1 MNVGADGRPWSL
13 HTGGEVPGSAE
24 HPLTWADFDEQPV
37 AEVDLR
43 SPAAELAAVLQR
55 YRADLDAAA
64 RAGSEGR
71 AEGLRA
77 LADQAV
83 LAVELEGLLELQHT
97 AQGASLECLH
107 SELRSLKDRMLA
119 HVASSGLEIVRLRGA
134 RGGDV
139 AESVQVD
146 QWRYDDGYAAE
157 VVVEELEVAVRLDGV
172 PLRRGRVVMGAPREA
187 QPSEMTSFEVGP
199 AAHPADGGAGRR
211 RAAQE
216 RPPAPRIICPVADCG
231 AENPASAD
239 VCVGCLTLLTGYG
252 RLTMHPQALFNQG
265 LRAARAG
272 DYATARECFAAVVLW
287 QPHDLRTRNAYAL
300 ACLEACDR
308 RAARR
313 AWEEVLARAPGDP
326 LAVRGMAAL
335 TRDA

>member
-1 MNVGADGRPWSL
+1 VSS
-13 HTGGEVPGSAE
+13 SAE
-24 HPLTWADFDEQPV
+24 HLLTWADFDEQPATEV
-37 AEVDLR
+37 ALR
-43 SPAAELAAVLQR
+43 SPAAELAIVLQR
-55 YRADLDAAA
+55 YRADLDEAA

-71 AEGLRA
+71 AQGLRA

-83 LAVELEGLLELQHT
+83 LAIELEGLLELQQS
-97 AQGASLECLH
+97 ARDVSPERIH
-107 SELRSLKDRMLA
+107 SALRSLKDRMLA

-139 AESVQVD
+139 AESVEVD
-146 QWRYDDGYAAE
+146 HWRYDDGCAAE

-172 PLRRGRVVMGAPREA
+172 PLRRGRVVMGAPREVRSRA
-187 QPSEMTSFEVGP
+187 PASAESEPAPQRSTSRVGL
-199 AAHPADGGAGRR
+199 GR
-211 RAAQE
+211 AVPE
-216 RPPAPRIICPVADCG
+216 RPPAPTIVCPVADCG
-231 AENPASAD
+231 TENHAAAE

-300 ACLEACDR
+300 ACLDARDR
-308 RAARR
+308 PAARR

-335 TRDA
+335 TRAEWAGEC

>member
-1 MNVGADGRPWSL
+1 MSSA
-13 HTGGEVPGSAE
+13 AE
-24 HPLTWADFDEQPV
+24 HPLTWADFDEHP
-37 AEVDLR
+37 ATEVELC

-83 LAVELEGLLELQHT
+83 LAVELEGLLELHQS
-97 AQGASLECLH
+97 ARGGSLECLH
-107 SELRSLKDRMLA
+107 SALRSLKNRMLA

-134 RGGDV
+134 RGADV

-146 QWRYDDGYAAE
+146 QWRYDDGYATE
-157 VVVEELEVAVRLDGV
+157 VVVEEFEVAVRLDGV
-172 PLRRGRVVMGAPREA
+172 PLRPGRVVMGAPREGQSPA
-187 QPSEMTSFEVGP
+187 TSSAEVGP
-199 AAHPADGGAGRR
+199 APQRADSGVGRR
-211 RAAQE
+211 PAAPE
-216 RPPAPRIICPVADCG
+216 RPPAPRIVCPVADCG
-231 AENPASAD
+231 TENHASAE

-272 DYATARECFAAVVLW
+272 DYATARERFAAVVLW
-287 QPHDLRTRNAYAL
+287 QPHDLRTRNAHAL
-300 ACLEACDR
+300 ACLGACDR

-326 LAVRGMAAL
+326 LAVRGMVAL
-335 TRDA
+335 TRDAWAGEC

>member
-1 MNVGADGRPWSL
+1 VSS
-13 HTGGEVPGSAE
+13 SAE
-24 HPLTWADFDEQPV
+24 HPLTWADFDEHP
-37 AEVDLR
+37 ATEVELR

-77 LADQAV
+77 LAEQAV
-83 LAVELEGLLELQHT
+83 LAVELEGLLELQQS
-97 AQGASLECLH
+97 ARGLSLECLH
-107 SELRSLKDRMLA
+107 SALRSLKDRMLA
-119 HVASSGLEIVRLRGA
+119 HVASSGLEVVRLYGVL
-134 RGGDV
+134 GEDV

-146 QWRYDDGYAAE
+146 QWRYDDDYATE

-172 PLRRGRVVMGAPREA
+172 PLRRGRVVMGAPREG
-187 QPSEMTSFEVGP
+187 QPTAMVSAEAVPTP
-199 AAHPADGGAGRR
+199 QRADDRGRR
-211 RAAQE
+211 CLTASE
-216 RPPAPRIICPVADCG
+216 RPPAPRIVCPVADCG
-231 AENPASAD
+231 TENHASAE
-239 VCVGCLTLLTGYG
+239 VCVGCLTVLAGYG
-252 RLTMHPQALFNQG
+252 RLTMHPQVLFNQG

-272 DYATARECFAAVVLW
+272 DYAAARERFAAVVLW

-300 ACLEACDR
+300 ACLEACDP

-335 TRDA
+335 TRAARAG

>member
-1 MNVGADGRPWSL
+1 MSS
-13 HTGGEVPGSAE
+13 SAE
-24 HPLTWADFDEQPV
+24 HPLTWADFDEQP
-37 AEVDLR
+37 ATEVELR
-43 SPAAELAAVLQR
+43 SPAAELATVLQR
-55 YRADLDAAA
+55 YRADLDEAA

-71 AEGLRA
+71 AQGLRA

-83 LAVELEGLLELQHT
+83 LAVELERLLELQQSGRDVSPERMH
-97 AQGASLECLH
+97 GALW
-107 SELRSLKDRMLA
+107 SLKDRMLA

-134 RGGDV
+134 FGGDV
-139 AESVQVD
+139 AESVEVE
-146 QWRYDDGYAAE
+146 QWRYDDGCAVE

-172 PLRRGRVVMGAPREA
+172 PLRRGRVVMGAPREVRSTMPA
-187 QPSEMTSFEVGP
+187 SAESEP
-199 AAHPADGGAGRR
+199 APQRSDRGIGHR
-211 RAAQE
+211 RAVPE
-216 RPPAPRIICPVADCG
+216 RPPAPTIVCPVADCG
-231 AENPASAD
+231 TENHAAAEF
-239 VCVGCLTLLTGYG
+239 CVGCLTLLTGYG

-300 ACLEACDR
+300 ACLHARDR

-335 TRDA
+335 TRAEWAAEC

>member
-1 MNVGADGRPWSL
+1 MS
-13 HTGGEVPGSAE
+13 GSAE
-24 HPLTWADFDEQPV
+24 HPLTWADFDEQP
-37 AEVDLR
+37 ATEVELR
-43 SPAAELAAVLQR
+43 SPAAELAAVLRR
-55 YRADLDAAA
+55 YREDLDAAA
-64 RAGSEGR
+64 RAGSDGR
-71 AEGLRA
+71 AQGLRA

-83 LAVELEGLLELQHT
+83 LAVELEGLLELQQS
-97 AQGASLECLH
+97 ARGASLERLH
-107 SELRSLKDRMLA
+107 GALRSLKDRMLA
-119 HVASSGLEIVRLRGA
+119 HVASSGLEIVRLHGA

-139 AESVQVD
+139 ADSVQVD
-146 QWRYDDGYAAE
+146 QWRYDDGCAVQ

-172 PLRRGRVVMGAPREA
+172 PLRRGRVVMGAPREV
-187 QPSEMTSFEVGP
+187 PSTATAPAEAGP
-199 AAHPADGGAGRR
+199 APQRADSGVGRR
-211 RAAQE
+211 RVAPE
-216 RPPAPRIICPVADCG
+216 RPPAPRIVCPVADCG
-231 AENPASAD
+231 TENHATAE

-252 RLTMHPQALFNQG
+252 RLTMHPQVLFNQG

-335 TRDA
+335 TRGAWDGEC